1 MSQWGGKIRMNK
13 RRKLTNDIKKGVKF
27 LEVIRDEYSW
37 VHVSNL
43 NVHYVAFYE
52 ESIQRHSCVF
62 WRDRVFGKSV
72 LHILIGKRMT
82 INLFDVINHQNLVV
96 LVLKKDK
103 TYIKSSFS
111 FADLS
116 MYLHYPKFQVCI
128 CIALNSLLYV
138 SQPPQKSK
146 GWLEK

>member
-52 ESIQRHSCVF
+52 ESIQRKNTRVF
-62 WRDRVFGKSV
+62 WRDRVSGKSAV
-72 LHILIGKRMT
+72 HILIGKRMT
-82 INLFDVINHQNLVV
+82 VN
-96 LVLKKDK
+96 
-103 TYIKSSFS
+103 
-111 FADLS
+111 
-116 MYLHYPKFQVCI
+116 
-128 CIALNSLLYV
+128 
-138 SQPPQKSK
+138 
-146 GWLEK
+146 